1 MPTMLMSRQKWS
13 FLNNGAIHC
22 LAHKIKRKTGLEIHC
37 LNDVEYRTV
46 RYLTLQD
53 NSSPPDLIWKLKIGE
68 YTLWLLS
75 DKGKR

>member
-1 MPTMLMSRQKWS
+1 MPTMLMGRQKWS

-22 LAHKIKRKTGLEIHC
+22 LAHKIKRKTGLDIHC
-37 LNDVEYRTV
+37 LNDVEYRTA

-53 NSSPPDLIWKLKIGE
+53 NSSPPDLIIKLWSRI

-75 DKGKR
+75 DKGKL